1 MNKTDSRI
9 NTSIVSKRTSI
20 LYTLIFILY
29 GGLLLKI
36 YDNIEFTPENAHVLA
51 AAILA
56 LIFVSSICLA
66 LATSYFQY
74 INNKLPLLKLADAAR
89 EVAKGNYSVKLPPH
103 RKDGKIDEIEALY
116 EDFNSMVEELASTEI
131 LKTSFVSNISHELK
145 TPIAVISNYAAL
157 LQDKSISVEEQ
168 KQYADKINTVS
179 HDLAELI
186 NNILQISKLDNNQV
200 EAKNE
205 SFDLSEMLIQAIL
218 SFDSLLEEKNIDLQ
232 INIPDNIS
240 IESDPGLLKIA
251 FNNILSNAIKFSDDS
266 GQIEIKVNKEDS
278 KTSISV
284 RDQGC
289 GMDEKALKHIFDKF
303 YQSDKNHSAKG
314 NGLGLAMVKQ
324 IIFLLK
330 GNIEVQSRPG
340 QGSLFTIT
348 LPNSPS

>member
-1 MNKTDSRI
+1 MNKTDSRM
-9 NTSIVSKRTSI
+9 NTSIVSERTSI

-36 YDNIEFTPENAHVLA
+36 YDNFSFIPENAHVLA

-145 TPIAVISNYAAL
+145 TPIAVISNYSAL
-157 LQDKSISVEEQ
+157 LQDKSISIEEK

-240 IESDPGLLKIA
+240 IESDPGLLRIA

-266 GQIEIKVNKEDS
+266 GQIEIKVDKEDS

-284 RDQGC
+284 RDEGC

-303 YQSDKNHSAKG
+303 YQSDKTHSAKG

-324 IIFLLK
+324 IIILLK